1 MNEHEGPGED
11 LGRTRPVSDE
21 LRPYVNRAD
30 AEMIDETADELQRA
44 RAVPRPAFRAELKAR
59 LVDLD
64 RKGSLG
70 WRPRNLKVTVGAY
83 AVCGIALLIVAAIGV
98 AGSGPLGY

>member
-1 MNEHEGPGED
+1 MTEPD
-11 LGRTRPVSDE
+11 RPTRSRRPISDE

-30 AEMIDETADELQRA
+30 AEMIDATADDLQEA

-59 LVDLD
+59 LVDLGE
-64 RKGSLG
+64 KGSFG
-70 WRPRNLKVTVGAY
+70 WRPRNLKTAIGAY
-83 AVCGIALLIVAAIGV
+83 AVCGLALLIVAAVGV